1 MSIPTSENIQHF
13 FENAATSTVE
23 AMKTQASYFEA
34 LVKRN
39 TKVFSSLTGES
50 LSSLKEVATSRTFSQ
65 AFEANLAFEAAV
77 REELEKLHE
86 DNMKAWD
93 ALQSSLKAI
102 YQPASVEESKPA
114 KAAPKTKK
122 AA

>member
-1 MSIPTSENIQHF
+1 MSNTSENIQHF
-13 FENAATSTVE
+13 FENAATSSVE
-23 AMKTQASYFEA
+23 AVKTQASYFEA

-39 TKVFSSLTGES
+39 AKAFSSLAGES
-50 LSSLKEVATSRTFSQ
+50 LSSLKEVATSKTFSQ

-93 ALQSSLKAI
+93 SFQASLKAI
-102 YQPASVEESKPA
+102 YTPASVE
-114 KAAPKTKK
+114 KAAPKAKK